1 MNFWC
6 GDLEQKSLF
15 PKFSFEH
22 MWKSVYWN
30 QTNVQGLELKTVDCE
45 SKPSQRLLVGLE
57 PMNMFKRLK
66 SNLYQFVGMG
76 MEPMACV

>member
-1 MNFWC
+1 MGIEPMNCWC

-15 PKFSFEH
+15 PKFSVEH

-45 SKPSQRLLVGLE
+45 SKPSQRLLVGLRTYE
-57 PMNMFKRLK
+57 HVQK
-66 SNLYQFVGMG
+66 V
-76 MEPMACV
+76 EI